1 VSEVCQLEDYELFI
15 QRFKIR
21 SRIDLGQ
28 YNEAQM
34 KRRLTALCDKKGYS
48 TFASYMQAM
57 DKSTSLYE
65 EFLDRITIN
74 VSEFFRNP
82 IRCQQLEQEI
92 LPVLES
98 RAHGR
103 IRTWSAACSSG
114 EEPYSLAMILS
125 ERLDSSAF
133 TIQATDLDE
142 LVLEEAKVG
151 RYGASALNVVVEAR
165 KKQYFI
171 EQEQTFEVVPE
182 IKRLVRFS
190 KHDLLRDRYVTGF
203 DLIICRNVLSY
214 FTEEAKAHV
223 YRSFVE
229 ALKPGGI
236 LFVGGTEQIF
246 QPERFGLKTKQS
258 FFYEKIG

>member
-1 VSEVCQLEDYELFI
+1 MEDYELFI
-15 QRFKIR
+15 QRFKTK
-21 SRIDLGQ
+21 SGIDLGQ
-28 YNEAQM
+28 YKEAQM
-34 KRRLTALCDKKGYS
+34 KRRLTALRDKKGYS

-57 DKSTSLYE
+57 DKDTSLYD
-65 EFLDRITIN
+65 EFLDRMTIN

-82 IRCQQLEQEI
+82 IRWQQLEQVI
-92 LPVLES
+92 LPILES

-103 IRTWSAACSSG
+103 IRTWSAACSTG

-125 ERLDSSAF
+125 ERLDPSAF

-142 LVLEEAKVG
+142 LVLEKAKLG
-151 RYGASALNVVVEAR
+151 RYGASALNEVVEAR
-165 KKQYFI
+165 KKKYFI

-190 KHDLLRDRYVTGF
+190 KHNLLGDRYDTGF
-203 DLIICRNVLSY
+203 DLIICRNVLIY

-246 QPERFGLKTKQS
+246 QPERFGLKMKQS